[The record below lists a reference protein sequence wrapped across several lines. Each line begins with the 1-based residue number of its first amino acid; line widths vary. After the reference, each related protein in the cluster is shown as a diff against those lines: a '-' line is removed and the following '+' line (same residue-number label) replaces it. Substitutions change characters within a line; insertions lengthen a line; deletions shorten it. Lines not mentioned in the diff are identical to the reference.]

1 MSTKC
6 SPNPL

>member
-6 SPNPL
+6 S